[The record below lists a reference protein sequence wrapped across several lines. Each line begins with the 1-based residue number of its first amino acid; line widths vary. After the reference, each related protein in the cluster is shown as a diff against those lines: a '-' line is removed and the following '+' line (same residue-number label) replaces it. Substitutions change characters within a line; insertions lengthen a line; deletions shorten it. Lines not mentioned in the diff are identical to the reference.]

1 MLFIHDFRAQ
11 GWEFLPFRFSI
22 GIWTFIMIMLLVA
35 FDLSAYICYI
45 TRFTEEN
52 FATLIALIFIKKA
65 FLKVGAIGEVY
76 SLYPDECYCIPDNK
90 TLYDDFGLFG
100 VKGSYEK
107 LNGTSDDDN
116 PCKVRG
122 H

>member
-22 GIWTFIMIMLLVA
+22 GIWTFVMIMLLVA

-76 SLYPDECYCIPDNK
+76 SLYPGECYCIPDNQ
-90 TLYDDFGLFG
+90 TLFDDFGLFG
-100 VKGSYEK
+100 AIGSYEK
-107 LNGTSDDDN
+107 LNGTSDDDH

-122 H
+122 N